1 MWVGGLA
8 ETNRSKEAIVGPTLA
23 CIIANQFQALKI
35 GDRFFYE
42 NAPNAILG
50 TAATAF
56 TFGII
61 LIFFSYLSFIYNYN
75 CFQNFRPIKRN

>member
-8 ETNRSKEAIVGPTLA
+8 ETNRSKDAIVGPTFS

-42 NAPNAILG
+42 NAPNATLG

-56 TFGII
+56 TLG
-61 LIFFSYLSFIYNYN
+61 LNSLFSLYYFIYLQLFYY
-75 CFQNFRPIKRN
+75 F